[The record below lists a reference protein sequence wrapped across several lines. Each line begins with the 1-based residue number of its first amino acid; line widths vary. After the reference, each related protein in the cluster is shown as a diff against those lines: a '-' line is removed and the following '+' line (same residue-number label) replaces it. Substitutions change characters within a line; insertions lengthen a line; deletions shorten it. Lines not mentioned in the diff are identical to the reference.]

1 LGGDAIHAKEEG
13 VAVLDVHLN
22 YVIRLFLN
30 AASLMCGLL
39 LMPHIRCVAAI
50 TEDDIEDSDMITW
63 SLTGNQYYLP

>member
-30 AASLMCGLL
+30 AASLMCGFSSEASIKY
-39 LMPHIRCVAAI
+39 MEFDHMEFDR
-50 TEDDIEDSDMITW
+50 
-63 SLTGNQYYLP
+63 